1 VLTARPEDLKLIQV
15 SYEDDPTMR
24 VQFNWLISAAHG
36 TKSTAA
42 VYGELDPGCR
52 LGTHVDAAEEV
63 LLVLDGTVELTVGD
77 ERCQLAAG
85 GIAVA
90 PAMVPHGF
98 RNVGM
103 EKVRY
108 IGFFPSAT
116 VSSVFDRPL
125 LPIQQQVVG
134 TPNWMQALAA
144 PSHHE
149 AEGAPLPQG

>member
-1 VLTARPEDLKLIQV
+1 MITGRPEELHLIDA
-15 SYEDDPTMR
+15 SYADDPTMR
-24 VQFNWLISAAHG
+24 VRFNWLISATQG
-36 TKSTAA
+36 TTSTAA

-98 RNVGM
+98 RNVGT

-134 TPNWMQALAA
+134 TPNWMQALGGT
-144 PSHHE
+144 SHH
-149 AEGAPLPQG
+149 